1 MMSEFPTH
9 LIDIERRLWTNDA
22 AFYQDNLT
30 EDCLLVFAETGVITK
45 EIAVNAIRKENEQ
58 GRRWAEVNFDEI
70 RQLRLTD
77 AVSLLNYRVN
87 ARWEHEESSVTL
99 LASSIYVR
107 RDEVWKL
114 ALHQQTPVVG
124 II

>member
-22 AFYQDNLT
+22 QFYRDNLT
-30 EDCLLVFAETGVITK
+30 EDCLLVFAETGVITR
-45 EIAVNAIRKENEQ
+45 EIAVDAIRKENEQ
-58 GRRWAEVNFDEI
+58 GRRWAEVNFQEI

-77 AVSLLNYRVN
+77 TVSLLNYRVT

-107 RDEVWKL
+107 RDEAWKL
-114 ALHQQTPVVG
+114 AFHQQTPLAKV
-124 II
+124 

>member
-1 MMSEFPTH
+1 MSQFPTH

-30 EDCLLVFAETGVITK
+30 EDCLLVFAETGVITRD
-45 EIAVNAIRKENEQ
+45 IAVDAIRKENEQ
-58 GRRWAEVNFDEI
+58 GRRWAEVNFEEI

-77 AVSLLNYRVN
+77 TVSLLNYRVT
-87 ARWEHEESSVTL
+87 ARWEHEQSSVTL

-107 RDEVWKL
+107 RDEAWKL
-114 ALHQQTPVVG
+114 AFHQQTPVAKV
-124 II
+124 

>member
-30 EDCLLVFAETGVITK
+30 EDCLLVFAETGVITR
-45 EIAVNAIRKENEQ
+45 EIAVDAIRKENEQ

-70 RQLRLTD
+70 RELRLTD

>member
-1 MMSEFPTH
+1 MISEFPTH
-9 LIDIERRLWTNDA
+9 LIDIERRLWSNDA
-22 AFYQDNLT
+22 AFYRDNLT
-30 EDCLLVFAETGVITK
+30 EDCLLVFAETGVITR

-70 RQLRLTD
+70 RQLGLTD

-114 ALHQQTPVVG
+114 ALHQQTPVVKE
-124 II
+124 

>member
-1 MMSEFPTH
+1 MMSQFPTH

-22 AFYQDNLT
+22 QFYRDNLT
-30 EDCLLVFAETGVITK
+30 EDCLLVFAETGVITR
-45 EIAVNAIRKENEQ
+45 EIAVDANRTENEQ
-58 GRRWAEVNFDEI
+58 RRRRAELTFLEI

-77 AVSLLNYRVN
+77 TASLLNYRVT

-107 RDEVWKL
+107 RDEAWKL
-114 ALHQQTPVVG
+114 AFHQQTPLAKV
-124 II
+124 

>member
-1 MMSEFPTH
+1 MSQFPTH

-30 EDCLLVFAETGVITK
+30 EDCLLVFAETGVITRD
-45 EIAVNAIRKENEQ
+45 IAVDAIRKENEQ
-58 GRRWAEVNFDEI
+58 GRRWAEDNFEEI

-77 AVSLLNYRVN
+77 TVSLLNYRVT
-87 ARWEHEESSVTL
+87 ARWEHEQSSVTL

-107 RDEVWKL
+107 RDEAWKL
-114 ALHQQTPVVG
+114 AFHQQTPVAKV
-124 II
+124 

>member
-1 MMSEFPTH
+1 MMSQFPTH

-30 EDCLLVFAETGVITK
+30 EDCLLVFAETGVITR
-45 EIAVNAIRKENEQ
+45 EIAVNAIRKENQQ

-114 ALHQQTPVVG
+114 ALHQQTPVVKE
-124 II
+124 